1 MRAVGRL
8 RGDWIAVT
16 ADLVLV
22 AETGAAA
29 LSGMG
34 LDTRVVG
41 WRRGLG
47 GPRRAEAPALTLL
60 ICDLRTPGRLEEAR
74 QRGRP
79 GPWLVM
85 TDEGPGPAWGAMLDA
100 GARAV
105 VPSTISLDQLTE
117 MLRAVLRGEES
128 MDEAQR
134 RQLLRSWEAV
144 GAERAGIRRRMET
157 LSPRERRVL
166 AMLYE
171 GTTVRDIAEQLEVS
185 EATVRSQVKA
195 VLRKL
200 AVASQLAAVA
210 AVDELRVQR
219 RAGG

>member
-1 MRAVGRL
+1 MGRL
-8 RGDWIAVT
+8 AGNWIAVT

-22 AETGAAA
+22 AETVAAA
-29 LSGMG
+29 LSGKG
-34 LDTRVVG
+34 LDTAVVSWG
-41 WRRGLG
+41 RGHG

-85 TDEGPGPAWGAMLDA
+85 TDESPGPAWGAVLDA

-105 VPSTISLDQLTE
+105 VPSTISLDQLTDV
-117 MLRAVLRGEES
+117 LRAVLRG
-128 MDEAQR
+128 DEPMSVAQR
-134 RQLLRSWEAV
+134 RELLRSWEEAS
-144 GAERAGIRRRMET
+144 AERTGIRHRMET

-171 GTTVRDIAEQLEVS
+171 GTTVRDIAVQLEVS

-210 AVDELRVQR
+210 AVDELRVFE